1 MSPASRCLA
10 LVALAFLGA
19 CTEPGPT
26 VQGTGPLPSGPCG
39 RAVVVVHTDYQSTA
53 VSVVGWDGAVLADP
67 LATSAELGLSGDVV
81 VPTSPS
87 NEVVLMDR
95 FPAAVLTR
103 IDPETAAVRDQLSLA
118 TGFASN
124 PQDFVRLAPG
134 PGARPRALVTRFGVD
149 LDPGSE
155 PFDGG
160 SDALV
165 LGGEPLAIDSRV
177 DLRPALGSE
186 SPPFYPRANRAVSVG
201 SRVFV
206 LLGGYALD
214 FLSGAEGRLV
224 ELDGHTGALVGVTV
238 LEGLRG
244 CHALAASPSGA
255 RLAVGCSGGF
265 GGTSEPNAA
274 ESAVMVFDVGEALT
288 ERGRLRPSELGG
300 KPFSFSLQFLGE
312 STLLAGAFG
321 SLDALGPDAGA
332 EGESDELWAVEL
344 DAGSPK
350 SSVRVITTSAFALG
364 EVRCP
369 AASEA
374 DVCGCFVA
382 DAARDPSLSLITRDT
397 EGSWRLTGVAV
408 GLGLG
413 LPARFL
419 GEIGSPSPP

>member
-1 MSPASRCLA
+1 MVPALRRLA
-10 LVALAFLGA
+10 LVALALLEG
-19 CTEPGPT
+19 CTDPGPT

-39 RAVVVVHTDYQSTA
+39 RAVAVVHTDYQSTA

-87 NEVVLMDR
+87 EEVVLIDR

-103 IDPETAAVRDQLSLA
+103 IDPETATVRDQLSLA

-124 PQDFVRLAPG
+124 PQDMVPLATG
-134 PGARPRALVTRFGVD
+134 PGERPRVLVTRFGVD

-165 LGGEPLAIDSRV
+165 LGGEPLAIESRI
-177 DLRPALGSE
+177 DLRPALGNE
-186 SPPFYPRANRAVSVG
+186 SPPFYPRANRAVSVEG
-201 SRVFV
+201 RVFV

-224 ELDGHTGALVGVTV
+224 ELDGTGALVGVTV

-244 CHALAASPSGA
+244 CHALATSPSGA

-265 GGTSEPNAA
+265 GGTSAPNAV
-274 ESAVMVFDVGEALT
+274 ESAMMVFDVGETLT
-288 ERGRLRPSELGG
+288 ERGRLRPSDLSG

-312 STLLAGAFG
+312 STLLAGTFG
-321 SLDALGPDAGA
+321 SLDAGPDAGA
-332 EGESDELWAVEL
+332 DELWAIEL
-344 DAGSPK
+344 DAGSTT
-350 SSVRVITTSAFALG
+350 SAVRVVATSAFALG

-369 AASEA
+369 AAPMI
-374 DVCGCFVA
+374 DTCGCFVA
-382 DAARDPSLSLITRDT
+382 DAARDPSLSLLTRDA
-397 EGSWRLTGVAV
+397 EGSWRLTGVPV
-408 GLGLG
+408 GMELG

-419 GEIGSPSPP
+419 GEIGFLSPL